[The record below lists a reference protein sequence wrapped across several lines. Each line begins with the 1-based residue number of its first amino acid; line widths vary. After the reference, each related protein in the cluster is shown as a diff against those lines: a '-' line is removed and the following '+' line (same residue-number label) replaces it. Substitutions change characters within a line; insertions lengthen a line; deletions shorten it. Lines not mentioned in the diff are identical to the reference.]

1 MYKKLKG
8 QRANKQFKRD
18 SARVAFLVCGD
29 FGVEVLC
36 SGLVNACF
44 TP

>member
-1 MYKKLKG
+1 MYQRLKG

-36 SGLVNACF
+36 RCLVMACF